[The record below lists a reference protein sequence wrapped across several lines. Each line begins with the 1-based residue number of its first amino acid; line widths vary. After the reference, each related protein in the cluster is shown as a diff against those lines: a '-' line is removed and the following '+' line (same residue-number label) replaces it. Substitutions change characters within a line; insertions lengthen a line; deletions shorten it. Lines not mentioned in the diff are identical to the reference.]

1 MKKSFLLIFAVILV
15 HSSAIAQILS
25 DEETKLYK
33 LIMEYRREM
42 GLPTIALSKS
52 LTKVAQ
58 IHVKDLNENFKES
71 TICNMHSWSNKGNWT
86 ACCYTSD
93 HAQAKCMWDKP
104 RELSSYKGN
113 GYEISYGASGVT
125 VDAQGA
131 LAGWK
136 SSPGHNAVI
145 INSGVWRN
153 EWNAIGIG
161 LSGGFAVVWFGNELD
176 R

>member
-1 MKKSFLLIFAVILV
+1 MKKLVVFLFVLFLSQMIA
-15 HSSAIAQILS
+15 SAQVLS
-25 DEETKLYK
+25 VEEAKLYS
-33 LIMEYRREM
+33 LIMEYRNEK
-42 GLPTIALSKS
+42 GLPRIALSKS

-93 HAQAKCMWDKP
+93 HAQAQCMWNKP
-104 RELSSYKGN
+104 RELTTYRGN
-113 GYEISYGASGVT
+113 GYEISYGSWGAPVN
-125 VDAQGA
+125 AQGA

-136 SSPGHNAVI
+136 SSSGHNAVI
-145 INSGVWRN
+145 INSGIWKDD
-153 EWNAIGIG
+153 WNAIGIG
-161 LSGGFAVVWFGNELD
+161 LSGGYAVVWFGKEYE